1 MAAGRYEILV
11 FSHRIKSQPCVCPE
25 PRLSLI
31 SQRQG
36 TYVNTTQTSIT
47 YATATVN
54 AVQDYSPSQQHLSKV
69 NGTDE
74 KNKVLSFTVAPLP
87 ENGHYFQNSIGP
99 PLILSRHIHIRD
111 KALLMPRRNGPDP
124 ILRAFLGQGHSLLIL
139 RRVVMTLSREPLVIH
154 VTASLIS
161 RVYLEPSCFGIHNCA
176 GNPFIFCHALN
187 P

>member
-1 MAAGRYEILV
+1 MSVDSRTRDRAIPTNRCECRPANVTHRNCTWDCFPTTFPSLLRQQRSLGGRSLRDISL
-11 FSHRIKSQPCVCPE
+11 SHRIKSQPCVCPE

-54 AVQDYSPSQQHLSKV
+54 AVQDYSPSQQPLSKV
-69 NGTDE
+69 NGVDE

-99 PLILSRHIHIRD
+99 PLILARHVHIRD
-111 KALLMPRRNGPDP
+111 KTLVMPRRNGSDL

-139 RRVVMTLSREPLVIH
+139 R
-154 VTASLIS
+154 
-161 RVYLEPSCFGIHNCA
+161 
-176 GNPFIFCHALN
+176 
-187 P
+187 